1 MSAEFNQNYFALFGL
16 PQRFN
21 LDSDALDTAW
31 RTVAAEVHPD
41 RYAHEGEAQ
50 QRVALMMS
58 TRVNE
63 AYRTLKSPL
72 ARARYLLSLAGVD
85 TQEESNTSMP
95 VDFLMAQIEWREA
108 IEDAQ
113 SARDTDA
120 LDQLLTQLRQETL
133 ALETELET
141 ALDQS
146 GDLDLATVLVRKC
159 RFMEKLEQ
167 EIDEAAENVLS
178 SAAPSTQLD

>member
-1 MSAEFNQNYFALFGL
+1 MRAEFNQNHFELFGL
-16 PQRFN
+16 ARRFHM
-21 LDSDALDTAW
+21 DREALDLAW

-41 RYAHEGEAQ
+41 RFAHAGDAEK
-50 QRVALMMS
+50 RVALMMA

-63 AYRTLKSPL
+63 AYHTLKSPL
-72 ARARYLLSLAGVD
+72 ARARYLLALAGVD

-95 VDFLMAQIEWREA
+95 VDFLMEQIEWREA

-113 SARDTDA
+113 SAGDCA
-120 LDQLLTQLRQETL
+120 LLEQLATRLRQETDTL
-133 ALETELET
+133 EAALED

-159 RFMEKLEQ
+159 RFMEKLGQ
-167 EIDEAAENVLS
+167 EIDDAVDNLLS
-178 SAAPSTQLD
+178 

>member
-1 MSAEFNQNYFALFGL
+1 MQRRIIGAGL
-16 PQRFN
+16 N
-21 LDSDALDTAW
+21 
-31 RTVAAEVHPD
+31 
-41 RYAHEGEAQ
+41 
-50 QRVALMMS
+50 
-58 TRVNE
+58 
-63 AYRTLKSPL
+63 
-72 ARARYLLSLAGVD
+72 
-85 TQEESNTSMP
+85 MP

-113 SARDTDA
+113 SAGDTDA
-120 LDQLLTQLRQETL
+120 LDQLLTQLRQETK

>member
-1 MSAEFNQNYFALFGL
+1 MNAAFNQNHFALFGL
-16 PQRFN
+16 PQRFRQDRAE
-21 LDSDALDTAW
+21 LDQAW

-41 RYAHEGEAQ
+41 RYAHAGEAEK
-50 QRVALMMS
+50 RVALMMA

-63 AYRTLKSPL
+63 AYQTLRSPV

-95 VDFLMAQIEWREA
+95 ADFLMAQIEWREA

-113 SARDTDA
+113 SAKDPAA
-120 LDQLLTQLRQETL
+120 LDQLASTLRQETRE
-133 ALETELET
+133 LEQALET

-146 GDLDLATVLVRKC
+146 GDLDLATLLVRKC
-159 RFMEKLEQ
+159 RFMEKLGQ
-167 EIDEAAENVLS
+167 EIDDAAENVLS
-178 SAAPSTQLD
+178 